1 MPYDKEPSKSSLLVQ
16 YIGIPGVCNS
26 DISQLNITNVPGF
39 LQKAKQNKIPLLFLR
54 TVASLLDGYP
64 LQSTLLRYE
73 EQYQRT
79 LDLTK
84 FVAALLENCETPY
97 TLFKTVKPF
106 PYVPSDIDVLL
117 LSNNDLEKVINTLKG
132 KNCIVL
138 DRDNYGVTMFSLAHR
153 MCIDLT
159 TQVAVS
165 GIIYVNKKVLF
176 DHVSELDFSGTM
188 VRILEPH
195 AELLT
200 VTAHSIFKEQMY
212 TLNDYY
218 AIVMLTQ
225 HWEEAS
231 KLAEKLHLKHALETV
246 LKMTRTITVN
256 AFGSLNPLMEGFET
270 LGITSAA
277 ASSGKDIELPKK
289 YELAPI
295 IVEFLK
301 KFATDRLA
309 LNSLSSVTRS
319 LCSPEFYRR
328 IVNHATRE
336 KY

>member
-1 MPYDKEPSKSSLLVQ
+1 MSYDKEPSKSSLLVKH
-16 YIGIPGVCNS
+16 IGIPGVSNS
-26 DISQLNITNVPGF
+26 DISQLNIKNVPSF

-54 TVASLLDGYP
+54 TVAPLLDGLP

-84 FVAALLENCETPY
+84 FAATVLENSETCY

-117 LSNNDLEKVINTLKG
+117 LSNDDLENVISALKG
-132 KNCIVL
+132 EGCIVL
-138 DRDNYGVTMFSLAHR
+138 DRDSYGATMFSQTHR
-153 MCIDLT
+153 ICIDLT

-165 GIIYVNKKVLF
+165 GIIYVNKELLF
-176 DHVSELDFSGTM
+176 DHVSELDVCGTM
-188 VRILEPH
+188 VRTLEPPV
-195 AELLT
+195 ELLT
-200 VTAHSIFKEQMY
+200 VVAHSIFKEQMY
-212 TLNDYY
+212 TLSDYY
-218 AIVMLTQ
+218 SIVMLTQ

-231 KLAEKLHLKHALETV
+231 KLAEKLHLKHALETA
-246 LKMTRTITVN
+246 LRMTQTITVN
-256 AFGSLNPLMEGFET
+256 AFGPLNPLTERFKT
-270 LGITSAA
+270 LGITSAS
-277 ASSGKDIELPKK
+277 ASSCKDIELPKK

-309 LNSLSSVTRS
+309 LNSLSSATRS